1 MIFIFLHRRFLF
13 VSGRELNCCSVAQV
27 CLTLQPMDCSTPG
40 FPIIHCL
47 LEFAQTRVHLAY
59 DAIQPSHPLSS
70 PSPLL
75 RRFSLYEVWAT
86 SSLTFFL
93 RCGLPV
99 TSQKTKFLPSIFFY
113 GIQCSPIFVSPNNIN
128 LAKSL
133 ISFLAS
139 LHPFSK
145 WAKNFEE
152 KSGNQMPGS
161 KVETKCLDH
170 VSGLPFVLWIM
181 YHSNLHCLSNSPVP
195 LNRFENSSFCCFQGC
210 SDGPKLLN
218 PFFLEAKFKTEISI
232 QCTYSFTHSLL
243 YFRKYA

>member
-1 MIFIFLHRRFLF
+1 MILYSVIFRGVLKPWMIFIFLHRRLLF

-47 LEFAQTRVHLAY
+47 LEFAQTHVHLAY

-75 RRFSLYEVWAT
+75 RRFSLYDVWAT

-99 TSQKTKFLPSIFFY
+99 TSQKTKFLPSIFFF

-145 WAKNFEE
+145 WAKNLEE
-152 KSGNQMPGS
+152 KSGNRMPGS
-161 KVETKCLDH
+161 CLWTSLCFMDY
-170 VSGLPFVLWIM
+170 VPFKSTLP
-181 YHSNLHCLSNSPVP
+181 
-195 LNRFENSSFCCFQGC
+195 Q
-210 SDGPKLLN
+210 
-218 PFFLEAKFKTEISI
+218 
-232 QCTYSFTHSLL
+232 
-243 YFRKYA
+243 